1 MALISFDDGVNSD
14 NLRLFSEMFDNR
26 RNPNGCPISTTYF
39 VSSGETNFHSVRT
52 LSQKGVC
59 LSHAFYIILFNVFS
73 TSHFQPREKI
83 LPINIGFFLNRFSMT

>member
-59 LSHAFYIILFNVFS
+59 LSYAFYIILFNVFN

-83 LPINIGFFLNRFSMT
+83 LPINIGFFLNKFSMT